1 MPAPEFPQ
9 VLLDNLSTAVVVL
22 DCELT
27 VVLAN
32 PAAEALLDLSAKQA
46 RGQGLSR
53 LLPRAQAY
61 ARLIRRVLRDRQALT
76 ERDLWIELAEKRF
89 VNVDCTVTPLLGS
102 GRLHVLIEL
111 TALSGQK
118 RITREEHLLA
128 QNESVRALLRG
139 LAHEIRN
146 PLGGLRGAA
155 QLLERELD
163 DDSLTEY
170 TQVVIR
176 EADRLQDL
184 LKRLLGPPALPDFR
198 RLNLHEATERVYALI
213 SAEAPTGVNVVRDYD
228 PSIPELSLDLDMLI
242 QAVLN
247 VAVNAVQAVSGA
259 GQVILRTRVHRQ
271 STIGTRRHRLVAAID
286 VIDDGPGIP
295 ELLNETLFY
304 PMVSGRVD
312 GTGLGLS
319 IAQSLVNQHAGLIE
333 FSHTGEGTTFSILL
347 PVEVLP

>member
-1 MPAPEFPQ
+1 
-9 VLLDNLSTAVVVL
+9 
-22 DCELT
+22 
-27 VVLAN
+27 
-32 PAAEALLDLSAKQA
+32 
-46 RGQGLSR
+46 LSR

-61 ARLIRRVLRDRQALT
+61 ERLIRWVIRERRVST
-76 ERDLWIELAEKRF
+76 ERDLWIELTEQRF
-89 VNVDCTVTPLLGS
+89 VNVDCTVTPLVGRGS
-102 GRLHVLIEL
+102 LHVLIEL
-111 TALSGQK
+111 STLSEQK
-118 RITREEHLLA
+118 RITREEHLVA

-163 DDSLTEY
+163 DIGLTEY
-170 TQVVIR
+170 TQVIVR

-184 LKRLLGPPALPDFR
+184 LKRLLGPPTLPNFR
-198 RLNLHEATERVYALI
+198 PLNLHEVTERVYALI
-213 SAEAPTGVNVVRDYD
+213 STQAPPGVSLVRDYD
-228 PSIPELSLDLDMLI
+228 PSIPELSIDLDLLI

-247 VAVNAVQAVSGA
+247 VTMNAVQAVAGA
-259 GQVILRTRVHRQ
+259 GRVVLRTRVHRQ

-286 VIDDGPGIP
+286 VVDDGPGIP
-295 ELLNETLFY
+295 EPLDGTLFY

-333 FSHTGEGTTFSILL
+333 FSQNAGLTTFSILL
-347 PVEVLP
+347 PVEVKR